1 MVDQSQFT
9 GADPYGK
16 TPQLDEETLAA
27 IATRLEGRARHPFF
41 IDSIAEY
48 LNALAMSGT
57 ESVLDL
63 GCGTGVVARALAKR
77 LGSRASVTAI
87 DISANLIDVG
97 RRLAREE
104 GVEQCIDFLTG
115 DAHKL
120 GLPSEG
126 FDVVVMHTL
135 MIHVVDPATVLAEA
149 RRLLRPGGRLV
160 VFDGD
165 FSSFSYLTDEPDG
178 GAETIRDLLT
188 AMLVHPTVMR
198 LMPRLLRDGGFQLE
212 WSRAAVAADIGRAD
226 FWASHLSSLRVTLPK
241 IGFMSETRAN
251 AFIDSLERAS
261 AENRFF
267 GACNYY
273 SYIARRTVTG

>member
-9 GADPYGK
+9 GADPYGR

-48 LNALAMSGT
+48 LNALALSGT

-63 GCGTGVVARALAKR
+63 GCGTGIVARALAKR
-77 LGSRASVTAI
+77 LGSKGSITAI
-87 DISANLIDVG
+87 DISPNLVDVG
-97 RRLAREE
+97 RQLAREE
-104 GVEQCIDFLTG
+104 GVAERIDFSTG
-115 DAHKL
+115 DAHQL
-120 GLPSEG
+120 GLLSES

-135 MIHVVDPATVLAEA
+135 VIHVVDPATVLAEA

-165 FSSFSYLTDEPDG
+165 FSSFSYLTDEADG
-178 GAETIRDLLT
+178 GAETIRNLVST
-188 AMLVHPTVMR
+188 MLVHPTVMR
-198 LMPRLLRDGGFQLE
+198 LMPRLLVDGGFRLE
-212 WSRAAVAADIGRAD
+212 WSRAEVAADIGRVD
-226 FWASHLSSLRVTLPK
+226 FWASHLPSLRITLPK
-241 IGFMSETRAN
+241 TGYMSETQAH
-251 AFIDSLERAS
+251 AFVDSLERAS

-273 SYIARRTVTG
+273 SYIARRAVSE